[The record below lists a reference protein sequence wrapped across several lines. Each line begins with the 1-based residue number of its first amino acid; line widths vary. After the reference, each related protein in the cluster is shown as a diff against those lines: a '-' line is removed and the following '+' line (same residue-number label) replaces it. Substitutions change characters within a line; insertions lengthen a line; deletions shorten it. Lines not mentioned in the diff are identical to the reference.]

1 MKNLLVGQ
9 SGGPTAVINS
19 SLAGVIREAKK
30 SAEIGTV
37 YGTVNGIEG
46 ILTENI
52 ISLEGFQEENI
63 ELLKQTPSSYLGSCR
78 KKLPEDISDPL
89 FAQIF
94 DVLKKHN
101 IGYFLYI
108 GGNDSMDTVKKLS
121 AYAKEKGSDIRFI
134 GVPKTI
140 DNDLALTDHTPGF
153 GSAAKFVVN
162 SIRQLA
168 LDTAVYSMK
177 SVIVLEIMG
186 RNAGWLTAAAA
197 LANSPEL
204 QPVDVVCLP
213 EVPFDKDAFLA
224 KVKAV
229 TDAKNTTIIAVS
241 EGIKDSDGNYIAE
254 SESFKASAKDGFAH
268 AALGGVGKQIEKLIS
283 AELGIKTRSI
293 ELSTLQRCFSL
304 AGSETDISE
313 AFSAGKT
320 AVNIAVSG
328 ATGVMVGFKRIS
340 DNPYKI
346 EIGAFDVNKV
356 ANLEKGVP
364 AEMISAD
371 GLMVTDAFTAY
382 AKPLIRGEHNMIFK
396 DGLLQFEIRG

>member
-19 SLAGVIREAKK
+19 SLAGVIYEAKK
-30 SAEIGTV
+30 STEIGTV
-37 YGTVNGIEG
+37 YGTVNGVEG
-46 ILTENI
+46 IINESI
-52 ISLEGFQEENI
+52 ISLDWFEERNI
-63 ELLKQTPSSYLGSCR
+63 TLLKQTPSSYLGSCR
-78 KKLPEDISDPL
+78 KKLPEDIND
-89 FAQIF
+89 AMYAEIF
-94 DVLKKHN
+94 KVLEKYE

-121 AYAKEKGSDIRFI
+121 AYAKVNGSDIKFI

-162 SIRQLA
+162 SIRQLS

-197 LANSPEL
+197 LANSAEL
-204 QPVDVVCLP
+204 SPVDIVCLP
-213 EVPFDKDAFLA
+213 EVAFDKAAFLA

-241 EGIKDSDGNYIAE
+241 EGIKDSDGKYIAE
-254 SESFKASAKDGFAH
+254 SDSFKASAKDGFAH
-268 AALGGVGKQIEKLIS
+268 AALGGVGKIIEKLITT
-283 AELGIKTRSI
+283 ELGIKTRSI
-293 ELSTLQRCFSL
+293 ELSTLQRCYSL
-304 AGSETDISE
+304 SGSKTDIEE
-313 AFSAGKT
+313 AFSVGSA
-320 AVNIAVSG
+320 AVEMAVSG
-328 ATGVMVGFKRIS
+328 ASGIMAGYKRVS
-340 DNPYKI
+340 DNPYKM
-346 EIGAFDVNKV
+346 EISAFDVNDV

-364 AEMISAD
+364 GTMIAPD
-371 GLMVTDAFTAY
+371 GLMVTEEFITY
-382 AKPLIRGEHNMIFK
+382 AKPLIAGEPELIFK
-396 DGLLQFEIRG
+396 DGLMQFEIRK